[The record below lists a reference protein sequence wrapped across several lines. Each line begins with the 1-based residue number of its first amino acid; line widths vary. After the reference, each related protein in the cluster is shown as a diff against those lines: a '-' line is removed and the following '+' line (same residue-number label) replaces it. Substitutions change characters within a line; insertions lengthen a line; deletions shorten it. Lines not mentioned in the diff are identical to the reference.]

1 MKNLI
6 KADGKGNYMIKLL
19 IISDDFTG
27 ALDTSV
33 QLSARGATAYV
44 TLDFKF
50 NTSDFSPETDVLVVD
65 AETRHLNHKDAYEA
79 VFSITEH
86 ARKAGIPYIYK
97 KTDSVLRGN
106 IGAELSAVLKASGQR
121 RIHFIPAYPQMARTT
136 RKGIHYADNIPIDKS
151 IFGKDPFEPV
161 LYSDITQIIRSQ
173 TDVNSS
179 IIEDP
184 GQDWSQCEGILI
196 HDSQSVDDLEL
207 IAQKLKEKDE
217 IHVLAGCAGFAALL
231 PQLTGL
237 RGIKPEKPKISS
249 HLLIACG
256 SIHPVSLA
264 QCSYAKKNGAPHYHL
279 TPEEKLSPLWAN
291 GQAACSLVSQ
301 VFQSCEESPVV
312 ILNANGPDEPGKT
325 YAYAKEKG
333 IGLSQI
339 RENVVT
345 VMSKLIKDLID
356 RGVNATVFLMGGD
369 LLYQF
374 VKQTGINVISP
385 VCEVEQG
392 IVLSEVIYKGN
403 KVNIISKSGGFGRET
418 LFMDLSNQFLTN

>member
-33 QLSARGATAYV
+33 QLSASGATAYV
-44 TLDFKF
+44 TLDIEF
-50 NTSDFSPETDVLVVD
+50 NTLDFGPETDVLVVD
-65 AETRHLNHKDAYEA
+65 AETRHLNQKDAYEA

-86 ARKAGIPYIYK
+86 ARKVGIPYIYK
-97 KTDSVLRGN
+97 KTDSALRGN
-106 IGAELSAVLKASGQR
+106 IGAELSAVLKASGQK
-121 RIHFIPAYPQMARTT
+121 RIHFIPAYPQMARIT
-136 RKGIHYADNIPIDKS
+136 RKGIHYADDIPIDTS

-161 LYSDITQIIRSQ
+161 LYSDITQIIGSQ
-173 TDVNSS
+173 TDVPSS

-184 GQDWSQCEGILI
+184 GQDWSQYEGILI

-207 IAQKLKEKDE
+207 IAQKLKEKGE

-237 RGIKPEKPKISS
+237 CGNKPQKPVISS

-264 QCSYAKKNGAPHYHL
+264 QCSYAARSGAPHYHL
-279 TPEEKLSPLWAN
+279 SPEEKLSPSWAK
-291 GQAACSLVSQ
+291 GEEACSLVSQ
-301 VFQSCEESPVV
+301 VLQSCEESPVV
-312 ILNANGPDEPGKT
+312 ILNANGPEEPENT

-339 RENVVT
+339 RENIVA
-345 VMSKLIKDLID
+345 VMAQLIEGLID
-356 RGVNATVFLMGGD
+356 RGVKATVFLMGGD

-385 VCEVEQG
+385 VCEVEHG
-392 IVLSEVIYKGN
+392 VVLSEILYKGER
-403 KVNIISKSGGFGRET
+403 VNIISKSGGFGRET
-418 LFMDLSNQFLTN
+418 LFMDLSDQF

>member
-1 MKNLI
+1 
-6 KADGKGNYMIKLL
+6 MIKLL

-33 QLSARGATAYV
+33 QLSASGATAYV
-44 TLDFKF
+44 TLDSKF
-50 NTSDFSPETDVLVVD
+50 NTTDFSPETDVLVVD
-65 AETRHLNHKDAYEA
+65 AETRHLNQKDAYEA
-79 VFSITEH
+79 VFSITER
-86 ARKAGIPYIYK
+86 ARKAGIPFIYK

-106 IGAELSAVLKASGQR
+106 IGAELSAVLKAGGQK
-121 RIHFIPAYPQMARTT
+121 RIHFIPAYPQMNRTT
-136 RKGIHYADNIPIDKS
+136 RKGIHYADSVPIDES

-173 TDVNSS
+173 TDIPSF

-184 GQDWSQCEGILI
+184 RQDWSQYEGILI
-196 HDSQSVDDLEL
+196 HDSQSADDLEQ
-207 IAQKLKEKDE
+207 IAQKLKEKGE
-217 IHVLAGCAGFAALL
+217 IHLLAGCAGFASLL
-231 PQLTGL
+231 PMLTGIS
-237 RGIKPEKPKISS
+237 GSKPQTPEISS

-264 QCSYAKKNGAPHYHL
+264 QCSYAVRSGAPHYHL
-279 TPEEKLSPLWAN
+279 TPEEKLSPAWAN
-291 GQAACSLVSQ
+291 GDSACSLVSH

-325 YAYAKEKG
+325 YAYAAERG
-333 IGLSQI
+333 IELSQI
-339 RENVVT
+339 RENVVA
-345 VMSKLIKDLID
+345 VMARLIEDLID

-374 VKQTGINVISP
+374 IKQTGINVISP

-392 IVLSEVIYKGN
+392 VVLSEVLYKG
-403 KVNIISKSGGFGRET
+403 KRINIISKSGGFGRES
-418 LFMDLSNQFLTN
+418 LFMDLSYRFQI

>member
-1 MKNLI
+1 
-6 KADGKGNYMIKLL
+6 MIKLL

-33 QLSARGATAYV
+33 QLSVSGATAYV
-44 TLDFKF
+44 TLDFDF

-65 AETRHLNHKDAYEA
+65 AETRHLNRKDAYEA

-121 RIHFIPAYPQMARTT
+121 RIHFIPAYPQMDRTT

-173 TDVNSS
+173 TDVTTS

-184 GQDWSQCEGILI
+184 VQDWSQYEGILI

-207 IAQKLKEKDE
+207 IAQKLKEKGE
-217 IHVLAGCAGFAALL
+217 IHLLAGCAGFAALL
-231 PQLTGL
+231 PALTGL
-237 RGIKPEKPKISS
+237 WGNKPQIPEISS

-264 QCSYAKKNGAPHYHL
+264 QCSYAARRGAPHYHL
-279 TPEEKLSPLWAN
+279 TPEEKLNPFWTN
-291 GQAACSLVSQ
+291 GEEACSLVSQ
-301 VFQSCEESPVV
+301 VFQSCEKSPVV

-333 IGLSQI
+333 IDLLQI

-345 VMSKLIKDLID
+345 VMAQLIEGLID

-385 VCEVEQG
+385 VCEVEHG
-392 IVLSEVIYKGN
+392 VVLSEVLYKGER
-403 KVNIISKSGGFGRET
+403 VNILSKSGGFGRET
-418 LFMDLSNQFLTN
+418 LFMDLSDGFQRNLCIRQ

>member
-1 MKNLI
+1 
-6 KADGKGNYMIKLL
+6 MIKLL

-33 QLSARGATAYV
+33 QLSASGATAYV

-50 NTSDFSPETDVLVVD
+50 NTSDFGPETDVLVVD
-65 AETRHLNHKDAYEA
+65 AETRHLNQKDAYEA
-79 VFSITEH
+79 VFSITEQ
-86 ARKAGIPYIYK
+86 AKKAGIPYIYK

-106 IGAELSAVLKASGQR
+106 IGAELSAVLKASGQK

-136 RKGIHYADNIPIDKS
+136 RKGIHYADNVPINKS
-151 IFGKDPFEPV
+151 VFGKDPFEPV
-161 LYSDITQIIRSQ
+161 LYSDITKIIRSQ
-173 TDVNSS
+173 TDITSS

-184 GQDWSQCEGILI
+184 GQDWSQYEGILI
-196 HDSQSVDDLEL
+196 HDSQSVDDLER
-207 IAQKLKEKDE
+207 IARKLKEKGE
-217 IHVLAGCAGFAALL
+217 IHLLAGCAGFAALL
-231 PQLTGL
+231 PGLTGL
-237 RGIKPEKPKISS
+237 CGNKLQAPEISP

-264 QCSYAKKNGAPHYHL
+264 QCSYALRNGASHYYL
-279 TPEEKLSPLWAN
+279 TPEEKLNLSFAN
-291 GQAACSLVSQ
+291 GEAARSLVNQ

-345 VMSKLIKDLID
+345 VMAQLIESLID
-356 RGVNATVFLMGGD
+356 RGVKATVFLMGGD

-392 IVLSEVIYKGN
+392 IVLSEVLYKGN
-403 KVNIISKSGGFGRET
+403 RLNIISKSGGFGRET
-418 LFMDLSNQFLTN
+418 LFMDLSNRFLTNYS